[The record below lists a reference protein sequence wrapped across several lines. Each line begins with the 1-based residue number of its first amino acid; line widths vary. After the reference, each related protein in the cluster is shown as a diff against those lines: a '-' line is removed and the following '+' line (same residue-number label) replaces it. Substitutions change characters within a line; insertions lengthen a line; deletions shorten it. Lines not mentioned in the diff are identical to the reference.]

1 VTSPASVTHPP
12 TGRELLPGTRRRPV
26 RRSFTCPTAACA
38 TLAALSDDTT
48 EVEVAPPEEVARGRA
63 GPPWMEIAV
72 TLAGIALLAGLVALV
87 PALRH
92 AAVAAVHGE
101 TSEVRHQIK
110 SLGIAGPLII
120 IGLSL
125 IHSVVPYPAEIV
137 NAAAGFAYGFFGGL
151 GIVCVGWM
159 LSALICYWFGA
170 GVARPLLARAFGDER
185 FAHYERVVER
195 GGVTLL
201 IALRLLPIV
210 PFSLISYA
218 AGAARV
224 PFRRYCWTTA
234 VGFLPITALA
244 VYLGTRLEGISA
256 TDPAVI
262 GALVGAVVLILI
274 ANWIIRRSGATDEDT
289 TTEASPTDEAP

>member
-1 VTSPASVTHPP
+1 MAEETKEAPAAAAAEEP
-12 TGRELLPGTRRRPV
+12 REHAGLPWLEIGI
-26 RRSFTCPTAACA
+26 TAAAC
-38 TLAALSDDTT
+38 LL
-48 EVEVAPPEEVARGRA
+48 
-63 GPPWMEIAV
+63 IAV
-72 TLAGIALLAGLVALV
+72 LVFAV

-92 AAVAAVHGE
+92 AAIAAIHGE
-101 TSEVRHQIK
+101 TSEVRRQIK
-110 SLGIAGPLII
+110 SLGAGGPLII
-120 IGLSL
+120 IGLGV

-151 GIVCVGWM
+151 GIVSIGWM
-159 LSALICYWFGA
+159 ISAVICYWFGT
-170 GVARPLLARAFGDER
+170 GVARPLLDRWFGAAR
-185 FAHYERVVER
+185 FARFERMVER

-210 PFSLISYA
+210 PFSLISAA

-244 VYLGTRLEGISA
+244 VYFGTRLEGIRF

-262 GALVGAVVLILI
+262 GAVVGVVILLLVG
-274 ANWIIRRSGATDEDT
+274 NWIIRRSGAADATSPGGAAASG
-289 TTEASPTDEAP
+289 EASEKSA

>member
-1 VTSPASVTHPP
+1 
-12 TGRELLPGTRRRPV
+12 
-26 RRSFTCPTAACA
+26 
-38 TLAALSDDTT
+38 
-48 EVEVAPPEEVARGRA
+48 
-63 GPPWMEIAV
+63 MEIGL
-72 TLAGIALLAGLVALV
+72 TLAGIALLAGLVLAV

-101 TSEVRHQIK
+101 TSEVRHQIN
-110 SLGIAGPLII
+110 SLGVAGPLII
-120 IGLSL
+120 VGLAV
-125 IHSVVPYPAEIV
+125 IHSVIPYPAEIV

-159 LSALICYWFGA
+159 ISALICYWFGT
-170 GVARPLLARAFGDER
+170 GVARPLLDRWFGAARFER
-185 FAHYERVVER
+185 FERMVDR
-195 GGVTLL
+195 GGITLL

-210 PFSLISYA
+210 PFSLISAA

-244 VYLGTRLEGISA
+244 VYLGTRLEGISL

-262 GALVGAVVLILI
+262 GALAAAVVLLLV
-274 ANWIIRRSGATDEDT
+274 ANWIIRRSDATDG
-289 TTEASPTDEAP
+289 AA

>member
-1 VTSPASVTHPP
+1 MEIGLTVA
-12 TGRELLPGTRRRPV
+12 GIA
-26 RRSFTCPTAACA
+26 F
-38 TLAALSDDTT
+38 LAAL
-48 EVEVAPPEEVARGRA
+48 V
-63 GPPWMEIAV
+63 
-72 TLAGIALLAGLVALV
+72 LLV

-101 TSEVRHQIK
+101 TSEVREQIK
-110 SLGIAGPLII
+110 SLGAAGPLII
-120 IGLSL
+120 IGLAVV
-125 IHSVVPYPAEIV
+125 HSVVPYPAEIV

-151 GIVCVGWM
+151 GIVVIGWM
-159 LSALICYWFGA
+159 ISALICYWFGT
-170 GVARPLLARAFGDER
+170 GVARPLLDRWFGAAR
-185 FAHYERVVER
+185 FARFERMVDR

-210 PFSLISYA
+210 PFSLISAA

-244 VYLGTRLEGISA
+244 VYLGTRLEGIRF

-262 GALVGAVVLILI
+262 GALVGIIVLLLV
-274 ANWIIRRSGATDEDT
+274 ANFIIRRSGATAEDASEAAAPSPGASDEP
-289 TTEASPTDEAP
+289 A

>member
-1 VTSPASVTHPP
+1 VPHWRFVTDETKEVEAPPPDAASASP
-12 TGRELLPGTRRRPV
+12 E
-26 RRSFTCPTAACA
+26 AAGDA
-38 TLAALSDDTT
+38 HRVPWVEIGITLAAC
-48 EVEVAPPEEVARGRA
+48 
-63 GPPWMEIAV
+63 
-72 TLAGIALLAGLVALV
+72 ALLAGLILLI

-101 TSEVRHQIK
+101 TSQVRREIK
-110 SLGIAGPLII
+110 SLGAAGPLII
-120 IGLSL
+120 IGLSA
-125 IHSVVPYPAEIV
+125 IHSVIPYPAEIV

-151 GIVCVGWM
+151 GIVVVGWM
-159 LSALICYWFGA
+159 ISAVVCYWFGA
-170 GVARPLLARAFGDER
+170 GVARPLLARWFGEER
-185 FAHYERVVER
+185 FSRYERMVER

-224 PFRRYCWTTA
+224 PFHRYCWTTA

-256 TDPAVI
+256 DDPAVI
-262 GALVGAVVLILI
+262 GALLAAVVLILV
-274 ANWIIRRSGATDEDT
+274 ANWIIRRSGATDDPP
-289 TTEASPTDEAP
+289 ASPGT

>member
-1 VTSPASVTHPP
+1 MTVERKERP
-12 TGRELLPGTRRRPV
+12 RLPWLEIGIT
-26 RRSFTCPTAACA
+26 
-38 TLAALSDDTT
+38 
-48 EVEVAPPEEVARGRA
+48 VAGC
-63 GPPWMEIAV
+63 
-72 TLAGIALLAGLVALV
+72 ALLAVLVLAI

-92 AAVAAVHGE
+92 AAVAAIHGE

-110 SLGIAGPLII
+110 SLGAAGPLII
-120 IGLSL
+120 VGLAL
-125 IHSVVPYPAEIV
+125 IHSIVPYPAEIV
-137 NAAAGFAYGFFGGL
+137 NAAAGFAYGFLGGL
-151 GIVCVGWM
+151 GIVAVGWM

-170 GVARPLLARAFGDER
+170 GVARPLLARWFGEER
-185 FAHYERVVER
+185 FGRYERMVAR

-224 PFRRYCWTTA
+224 PFHRYCWTTA

-256 TDPAVI
+256 GDPTVI
-262 GALVGAVVLILI
+262 GALLGAVLLIGV
-274 ANWIIRRSGATDEDT
+274 ANWIIRRSGATDDDPG
-289 TTEASPTDEAP
+289 AIDGSS

>member
-1 VTSPASVTHPP
+1 VTDATKEE
-12 TGRELLPGTRRRPV
+12 TRERQRLPWT
-26 RRSFTCPTAACA
+26 
-38 TLAALSDDTT
+38 
-48 EVEVAPPEEVARGRA
+48 
-63 GPPWMEIAV
+63 EIAI
-72 TLAGIALLAGLVALV
+72 TLGGIALLAGLVLLV

-101 TSEVRHQIK
+101 TSEVRTQIK
-110 SLGIAGPLII
+110 SLGVGGPLII
-120 IGLSL
+120 IGLAL
-125 IHSVVPYPAEIV
+125 IHSVIPYPAEIV

-151 GIVCVGWM
+151 GIVCIGWM

-170 GVARPLLARAFGDER
+170 GVARPLLARAFGEER

-218 AGAARV
+218 AGAAGV

-256 TDPAVI
+256 SDPAVI
-262 GALVGAVVLILI
+262 GALLGAVVLILI
-274 ANWIIRRSGATDEDT
+274 ANWVIRRSGAMEEEEATAAAPA
-289 TTEASPTDEAP
+289 TEEAASPGSGRSTG

>member
-1 VTSPASVTHPP
+1 LTDETK
-12 TGRELLPGTRRRPV
+12 ETRQ
-26 RRSFTCPTAACA
+26 
-38 TLAALSDDTT
+38 
-48 EVEVAPPEEVARGRA
+48 APPEEAPRER
-63 GPPWMEIAV
+63 PRLPWMEIAL
-72 TLAGIALLAGLVALV
+72 TLAGVVLLAGLVAAV

-92 AAVAAVHGE
+92 AAVAALHGE

-110 SLGIAGPLII
+110 SLGFGGPLIL
-120 IGLSL
+120 IGLGV
-125 IHSVVPYPAEIV
+125 IHSVIPYPAEIV

-151 GIVCVGWM
+151 GIVCIGWM
-159 LSALICYWFGA
+159 LSALICYWVGA
-170 GVARPLLARAFGDER
+170 GVARPLLDRWFGAER
-185 FAHYERVVER
+185 FKQFERMVDR

-224 PFRRYCWTTA
+224 PFHRYCWTTA

-262 GALVGAVVLILI
+262 GALLAAVALILI
-274 ANWIIRRSGATDEDT
+274 ANWIIRRSGATDDDGAESAP
-289 TTEASPTDEAP
+289 TEPSATDEAP

>member
-1 VTSPASVTHPP
+1 
-12 TGRELLPGTRRRPV
+12 L
-26 RRSFTCPTAACA
+26 
-38 TLAALSDDTT
+38 
-48 EVEVAPPEEVARGRA
+48 
-63 GPPWMEIAV
+63 EIGM
-72 TLAGIALLAGLVALV
+72 TIGGIVLLAGLVVAI

-110 SLGIAGPLII
+110 SLGVAGPLII
-120 IGLSL
+120 VGLGV

-137 NAAAGFAYGFFGGL
+137 NAAAGFAYGFWGAL
-151 GIVCVGWM
+151 AIVCVGWM
-159 LSALICYWFGA
+159 ISALICYWFGT
-170 GVARPLLARAFGDER
+170 GVARPLLDRWFGARR
-185 FAHYERVVER
+185 FEHFEGMVER

-210 PFSLISYA
+210 PFSLISAA

-224 PFRRYCWTTA
+224 PFGRYCWTTA

-244 VYLGTRLEGISA
+244 VYLGTRLEGIRF

-262 GALVGAVVLILI
+262 GAVVGVFVLLFG
-274 ANWIIRRSGATDEDT
+274 AHFIIKRSGATDEEVSENGVT
-289 TTEASPTDEAP
+289 SSPGASEEAP

>member
-1 VTSPASVTHPP
+1 MSHESGEK
-12 TGRELLPGTRRRPV
+12 GRLPWLEIGITALACLL
-26 RRSFTCPTAACA
+26 
-38 TLAALSDDTT
+38 
-48 EVEVAPPEEVARGRA
+48 
-63 GPPWMEIAV
+63 IAV
-72 TLAGIALLAGLVALV
+72 LVVAV

-92 AAVAAVHGE
+92 AAVAAIHGE

-110 SLGIAGPLII
+110 SLGAGGPLII
-120 IGLSL
+120 VGLGV

-137 NAAAGFAYGFFGGL
+137 NAASGFAYGFYGGL
-151 GIVCVGWM
+151 AIVVVGWM
-159 LSALICYWFGA
+159 LSALLCYWFGA
-170 GVARPLLARAFGDER
+170 GVARPLLGRWFGEER
-185 FAHYERVVER
+185 FARYERMVER

-224 PFRRYCWTTA
+224 PFHRYCWTTA

-244 VYLGTRLEGISA
+244 VYLGTRLEGLSA

-262 GALVGAVVLILI
+262 GALVGAIVLILV
-274 ANWIIRRSGATDEDT
+274 ANWIIRRSGATDDR
-289 TTEASPTDEAP
+289 AA

>member
-1 VTSPASVTHPP
+1 
-12 TGRELLPGTRRRPV
+12 
-26 RRSFTCPTAACA
+26 
-38 TLAALSDDTT
+38 
-48 EVEVAPPEEVARGRA
+48 
-63 GPPWMEIAV
+63 MEIGL
-72 TLAGIALLAGLVALV
+72 TLAGIALLAGLVLAV

-101 TSEVRHQIK
+101 TSEVRHQIN
-110 SLGIAGPLII
+110 SLGVAGPLILV
-120 IGLSL
+120 GLAV
-125 IHSVVPYPAEIV
+125 IHSVIPYPAEIV

-159 LSALICYWFGA
+159 ISALICYWFGT
-170 GVARPLLARAFGDER
+170 GVARPLLDRWFGAARFER
-185 FAHYERVVER
+185 FERMIDR

-210 PFSLISYA
+210 PFSLISAA

-244 VYLGTRLEGISA
+244 VYLGTRLEGISL

-262 GALVGAVVLILI
+262 GALAGAVVLLLV
-274 ANWIIRRSGATDEDT
+274 ANWIIRRSDATDRP
-289 TTEASPTDEAP
+289 A

>member
-1 VTSPASVTHPP
+1 M
-12 TGRELLPGTRRRPV
+12 
-26 RRSFTCPTAACA
+26 
-38 TLAALSDDTT
+38 SDRK
-48 EVEVAPPEEVARGRA
+48 EERA
-63 GPPWMEIAV
+63 GVPWLEIGV
-72 TLAGIALLAGLVALV
+72 TVAGIVLLGGLVVAI

-101 TSEVRHQIK
+101 TSEVRSQIK
-110 SLGIAGPLII
+110 SLGAGGPLII
-120 IGLSL
+120 FGLAV

-151 GIVCVGWM
+151 GIVVVGWM
-159 LSALICYWFGA
+159 ISALICYWFGT
-170 GVARPLLARAFGDER
+170 GVARPLLDRWFGAER
-185 FAHYERVVER
+185 FARFERMVSR

-210 PFSLISYA
+210 PFSLISAA

-224 PFRRYCWTTA
+224 PFARYCWTTA

-244 VYLGTRLEGISA
+244 VYLGTRLEGIRF

-262 GALVGAVVLILI
+262 GAIVGVFVLLI
-274 ANWIIRRSGATDEDT
+274 GAHFIIKRSGATE
-289 TTEASPTDEAP
+289 EGISERPASSPDASEEAP

>member
-1 VTSPASVTHPP
+1 MSEEE
-12 TGRELLPGTRRRPV
+12 RE
-26 RRSFTCPTAACA
+26 
-38 TLAALSDDTT
+38 
-48 EVEVAPPEEVARGRA
+48 RA
-63 GPPWMEIAV
+63 GLPWMEIGITV
-72 TLAGIALLAGLVALV
+72 AGCALLAILVLAV

-92 AAVAAVHGE
+92 ASIAAIHGE

-110 SLGIAGPLII
+110 SLGAWGPMII
-120 IGLSL
+120 IGLAA

-151 GIVCVGWM
+151 GIVVIGWM
-159 LSALICYWFGA
+159 ISALICYWFGT
-170 GVARPLLARAFGDER
+170 GVARPLLDRWFGAAR
-185 FAHYERVVER
+185 FARFERMVQR

-210 PFSLISYA
+210 PFSLISAA

-224 PFRRYCWTTA
+224 PFPRYCWTTA

-244 VYLGTRLEGISA
+244 VYFGTRLEGIRF

-262 GALVGAVVLILI
+262 GAVVGVVLLLLV
-274 ANWIIRRSGATDEDT
+274 ANWIIRRSGATDESAT
-289 TTEASPTDEAP
+289 GGEAPDESA

>member
-1 VTSPASVTHPP
+1 VTNEPRRHP
-12 TGRELLPGTRRRPV
+12 RL
-26 RRSFTCPTAACA
+26 
-38 TLAALSDDTT
+38 
-48 EVEVAPPEEVARGRA
+48 
-63 GPPWMEIAV
+63 PWMEIGLTVAGV
-72 TLAGIALLAGLVALV
+72 AFLAALVLAV

-92 AAVAAVHGE
+92 ASVAAIHGE

-110 SLGIAGPLII
+110 SLGVAGPLII
-120 IGLSL
+120 IGLAV

-151 GIVCVGWM
+151 GIVVIGWM
-159 LSALICYWFGA
+159 ISALICYWFGT
-170 GVARPLLARAFGDER
+170 GVARPLLDRWFGAER
-185 FAHYERVVER
+185 FARFERMVER

-210 PFSLISYA
+210 PFSLISAA

-244 VYLGTRLEGISA
+244 VYLGTRLEGISF

-262 GALVGAVVLILI
+262 GALVGAVVLLLV
-274 ANWIIRRSGATDEDT
+274 ANWIIRRSGATDDRP
-289 TTEASPTDEAP
+289 A

>member
-1 VTSPASVTHPP
+1 V
-12 TGRELLPGTRRRPV
+12 RERP
-26 RRSFTCPTAACA
+26 R
-38 TLAALSDDTT
+38 L
-48 EVEVAPPEEVARGRA
+48 
-63 GPPWMEIAV
+63 PWMEIGI
-72 TLAGIALLAGLVALV
+72 TLGGCALLAILIIAV

-92 AAVAAVHGE
+92 ASVAAIHGE

-110 SLGIAGPLII
+110 SLGAAGPLII
-120 IGLSL
+120 VGLAL

-137 NAAAGFAYGFFGGL
+137 NAAAGFAYGFLGGL
-151 GIVCVGWM
+151 GIVVVGWM

-170 GVARPLLARAFGDER
+170 GVARPLLARWFGEAR
-185 FAHYERVVER
+185 FAHYERMVAR
-195 GGVTLL
+195 GGITLL

-234 VGFLPITALA
+234 VGFLPITTLA

-256 TDPAVI
+256 SDPAVI
-262 GALVGAVVLILI
+262 GALIGAVALILI
-274 ANWIIRRSGATDEDT
+274 ANWIIRRSGATEDEPEDAAAAAAG
-289 TTEASPTDEAP
+289 ASDESA

>member
-1 VTSPASVTHPP
+1 V
-12 TGRELLPGTRRRPV
+12 
-26 RRSFTCPTAACA
+26 
-38 TLAALSDDTT
+38 
-48 EVEVAPPEEVARGRA
+48 PEENEKGRL
-63 GPPWMEIAV
+63 PWMEIAI
-72 TLAGIALLAGLVALV
+72 TAGACLLIGILILAV

-92 AAVAAVHGE
+92 AAIAAIHGE

-110 SLGIAGPLII
+110 SLGAGGPLIL
-120 IGLSL
+120 IGLSI

-137 NAAAGFAYGFFGGL
+137 NAAAGFAYGFYGGL
-151 GIVCVGWM
+151 AIVVVGWM
-159 LSALICYWFGA
+159 LSALLCYWFGA
-170 GVARPLLARAFGDER
+170 GVARPLLSRWFGEER
-185 FAHYERVVER
+185 FARYERMVER
-195 GGVTLL
+195 GGITLL

-224 PFRRYCWTTA
+224 PFHRYCWTTA

-274 ANWIIRRSGATDEDT
+274 ANWIIRRSGATSDES
-289 TTEASPTDEAP
+289 A

>member
-1 VTSPASVTHPP
+1 
-12 TGRELLPGTRRRPV
+12 
-26 RRSFTCPTAACA
+26 
-38 TLAALSDDTT
+38 
-48 EVEVAPPEEVARGRA
+48 
-63 GPPWMEIAV
+63 MEIAF
-72 TLAGIALLAGLVALV
+72 TLGGCILLAILVLAV

-101 TSEVRHQIK
+101 TSEVRRQIK
-110 SLGIAGPLII
+110 SLGAGGPLII
-120 IGLSL
+120 IGLGL
-125 IHSVVPYPAEIV
+125 IHSVIPYPAEIV

-151 GIVCVGWM
+151 GIVVIGWM

-170 GVARPLLARAFGDER
+170 GVAGPLLTRWFGAER
-185 FAHYERVVER
+185 FARYERMVER

-262 GALVGAVVLILI
+262 GALLGAVILILV
-274 ANWIIRRSGATDEDT
+274 ANWIIRRSGATEDSGAVDDTGAIDE
-289 TTEASPTDEAP
+289 SP

>member
-1 VTSPASVTHPP
+1 MP
-12 TGRELLPGTRRRPV
+12 ERRK
-26 RRSFTCPTAACA
+26 
-38 TLAALSDDTT
+38 
-48 EVEVAPPEEVARGRA
+48 ERA
-63 GPPWMEIAV
+63 GVPWLEIGL
-72 TLAGIALLAGLVALV
+72 TLGGVLLLAGLVAGV

-110 SLGIAGPLII
+110 SLGAAGPLII
-120 IGLSL
+120 IGLGV
-125 IHSVVPYPAEIV
+125 IHSIVPYPAEIV

-151 GIVCVGWM
+151 GIVAVGWM

-170 GVARPLLARAFGDER
+170 GVARPLLARWFGAER
-185 FAHYERVVER
+185 FARYERMVER
-195 GGVTLL
+195 GGITLL

-224 PFRRYCWTTA
+224 PFHRYCWTTA

-256 TDPAVI
+256 SDPAVI
-262 GALVGAVVLILI
+262 GALLAAVALILV
-274 ANWIIRRSGATDEDT
+274 ANWIIKRSGATEEGPNESGVP
-289 TTEASPTDEAP
+289 EAGATDELP

>member
-1 VTSPASVTHPP
+1 MADETQELPEAPATVPAAAPEPP
-12 TGRELLPGTRRRPV
+12 RE
-26 RRSFTCPTAACA
+26 RSG
-38 TLAALSDDTT
+38 
-48 EVEVAPPEEVARGRA
+48 V
-63 GPPWMEIAV
+63 PWLEIGL
-72 TLAGIALLAGLVALV
+72 TLAGVLLLAGLVAGI

-101 TSEVRHQIK
+101 TSEVRSQIK
-110 SLGIAGPLII
+110 SLGAGGPLII
-120 IGLSL
+120 VGLSI
-125 IHSVVPYPAEIV
+125 IHSIVPYPAEIV

-151 GIVCVGWM
+151 GIVVVGWM

-170 GVARPLLARAFGDER
+170 GVARPLLARWFGEER
-185 FAHYERVVER
+185 FSHYERMVER
-195 GGVTLL
+195 GGITLL

-224 PFRRYCWTTA
+224 PFHRYCWTTA

-262 GALVGAVVLILI
+262 GALLAAVALILV
-274 ANWIIRRSGATDEDT
+274 ANWIIKRSGATDDD
-289 TTEASPTDEAP
+289 APDEAP